1 MWFAFAILASFF
13 WGITYVFEEQVYKHI
28 SVISSLAVSFLTAGI
43 VFGLV
48 ALITGVWKKDLVTL
62 TSSKESLMLLALV
75 TITTIIAELGIGF
88 SINDKHATLAGL
100 IEISYPLFIGLFSFI
115 FFREN
120 NLNPGTIF
128 GGLLIF
134 LGVASIY
141 FFNR

>member
-88 SINDKHATLAGL
+88 SINDKNATLAGL